1 MELLLVIYPLTFW
14 ISGFRWGSKM
24 LFNSFEFLLGVLPL
38 VLVAVH
44 YARQSSSEAAMLVL
58 PTGPE
63 LKVMSMEKIG

>member
-1 MELLLVIYPLTFW
+1 
-14 ISGFRWGSKM
+14 M
-24 LFNSFEFLLGVLPL
+24 LFNSFEFLLGFLPL
-38 VLVAVH
+38 VLVAMH